1 MEQQTSGAMVFSILY
16 YTSLFILV
24 VFLLLVFVHFTI
36 TPIFALTANNP
47 GIIVISGAGDRE
59 LSYND
64 SSYLAI
70 PKNKRTPPGKTTR
83 LQQCSYT
90 IGFDI
95 KIKDKMTANKTA
107 VLYRAVAVSD
117 TFLSNIQTCSNPN
130 CFNFPDTNIL
140 VSTGQGTSDM
150 ITIELIQSDNK
161 KVAMDKNITISK
173 TWNRICIVLA
183 DTFAEVYLNGEL
195 FSTIVVGSLKPV
207 SSDTD
212 FFPPTDRSVVEISHM
227 SMWPRVLSPKEV
239 RYYESKPMSSE

>member
-1 MEQQTSGAMVFSILY
+1 MEQSSGVMVFSILY

-36 TPIFALTANNP
+36 VPIFALTADNP

-59 LSYND
+59 LSYTD
-64 SSYLAI
+64 TSYGAS
-70 PKNKRTPPGKTTR
+70 PKNKRTPSDKTTR
-83 LQQCSYT
+83 LPQCSYT

-95 KIKDKMTANKTA
+95 KQVKPTANKTA

-140 VSTGQGTSDM
+140 VSTEQGTSDM
-150 ITIELIQSDNK
+150 ITIELIESSTK
-161 KVAMDKNITISK
+161 KVAMDKGITISK

-195 FSTIVVGSLKPV
+195 VSTIVVGSLKPV
-207 SSDTD
+207 GSDTD
-212 FFPPTDRSVVEISHM
+212 FFPPTDPSVVKISHM
-227 SMWPRVLSPKEV
+227 SMWPRILSPKEV